1 MNIQIADI
9 TLHIDESLDIEN
21 RARIE
26 DEIRAVD
33 GVVSVHAPAERP
45 HLMIA
50 GYNPE
55 KTTSGAILE
64 TVTRQGIHAE
74 LIGL

>member
-9 TLHIDESLDIEN
+9 TLHIDESLDPEN

-26 DEIRAVD
+26 DSLRTID
-33 GVVSVHAPAERP
+33 GVVSVHAPADRP

-50 GYNPE
+50 GYNPD
-55 KTTSGAILE
+55 KTNSTFILD
-64 TVTRQGIHAE
+64 TVTKQGVHAE

>member
-9 TLHIDESLDIEN
+9 TLHIDESLDAEN
-21 RARIE
+21 HARIE
-26 DEIRAVD
+26 TAIRAVD
-33 GVVSVHAPAERP
+33 GVVSVHAQTDRP
-45 HLMIA
+45 HLMIV

-55 KTTSGAILE
+55 KTSSAAILE
-64 TVTRQGIHAE
+64 AATAQGIHAE